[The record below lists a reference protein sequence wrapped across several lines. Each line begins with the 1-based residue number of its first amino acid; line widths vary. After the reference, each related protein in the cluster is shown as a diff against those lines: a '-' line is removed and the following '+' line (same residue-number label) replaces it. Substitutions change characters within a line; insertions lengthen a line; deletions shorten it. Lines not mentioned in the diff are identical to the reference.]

1 MSRTMLD
8 YICDFSSWIILSLH
22 DDGVL
27 RSSDLELDHD
37 VPIWDDLD
45 DNQKL
50 EAIRYVRENKN
61 GEDFSNSGYCQ
72 AIHQA
77 TAYFLVEFFKSQETK
92 NFFDDLDFM
101 ADDMPVRFLE

>member
-37 VPIWDDLD
+37 VSIWDDLD